1 MKTCG
6 NISPHT
12 LYYGAA
18 PNNSYSTV
26 LGAAYSKATTEFGL
40 RLVKKVL
47 TQLADHQPDVLV
59 SQDQIEEF
67 ISVGDHLW
75 NICSRDN
82 TGPVESEQILF
93 AGVVD
98 ILKEDFAVE
107 LEATPHMTFIEEDTI
122 GELHQEELV
131 WQDEHQTT
139 LQDVLDEL
147 EWRASD
153 DSDEDKK
160 PAAKVILSVEPDD
173 LMEGKGIVFIFS
185 FLLIYKTVCYES

>member
-1 MKTCG
+1 MRTHG

-18 PNNSYSTV
+18 SNNSYSIF

-40 RLVKKVL
+40 RLAKKVL
-47 TQLADHQPDVLV
+47 TQLADHRPDVLV

-75 NICSRDN
+75 NICSRDD
-82 TGPVESEQILF
+82 TSPVESEQMLF

-107 LEATPHMTFIEEDTI
+107 LEATPYMTFIEEDTV
-122 GELHQEELV
+122 GELHQEE
-131 WQDEHQTT
+131 
-139 LQDVLDEL
+139 
-147 EWRASD
+147 
-153 DSDEDKK
+153 
-160 PAAKVILSVEPDD
+160 
-173 LMEGKGIVFIFS
+173 
-185 FLLIYKTVCYES
+185 